1 MDPRGTK
8 EVGAQEEAPR
18 IFTST
23 NISFCPMIIYAS
35 HTLDGSS
42 IPQPVWYP
50 LKYEPICD
58 VIKQGLNLESR
69 LLVQTNGAVG

>member
-1 MDPRGTK
+1 
-8 EVGAQEEAPR
+8 
-18 IFTST
+18 
-23 NISFCPMIIYAS
+23 MIIYAS